1 MLSTTIRAL
10 DRTPKAF
17 KDLDTCGQKISE
29 SDCNECHNLSCIGQY
44 ACASC
49 LISHSM
55 EARAMALAYS
65 SSPLEHSQR
74 FIWIRNEKW
83 KYEKWLF
90 SSWIYNFSQI
100 FKWNLFHNFFFFA
113 FLNESESHECTSE
126 IRWHLN
132 TEQVTHAHFFYFFVV
147 DYDVHNPIFSVLQ
160 IANSFNSFIR
170 WRCTSMIRHNDIC
183 HTMSHVWQINWM
195 WEVPA
200 HDVWI
205 YAKYSRRVLSL
216 IHLSALTAKIRRQ
229 RILPTI
235 NWILMDVVQH

>member
-147 DYDVHNPIFSVLQ
+147 DYVVYIQYLVYCKLRIHSIVSYVEGVRVWYGTTIFV
-160 IANSFNSFIR
+160 IR
-170 WRCTSMIRHNDIC
+170 C
-183 HTMSHVWQINWM
+183 HTSG
-195 WEVPA
+195 
-200 HDVWI
+200 
-205 YAKYSRRVLSL
+205 KL
-216 IHLSALTAKIRRQ
+216 IECEKCQ
-229 RILPTI
+229 RMTYEFMQ
-235 NWILMDVVQH
+235 NTNVFA